1 MKAVKVI
8 LFIFCMSLFASSCT
22 NDEPLAKVKYQ
33 ITGLDSSV
41 AEIRYTNALGGTTI
55 ITDFNKFSGGKDS
68 KTLSVNFIPFDSY
81 IQVSVNNSTST
92 IKNYILVIYVNGVVK
107 ASSSLVAPPT
117 SITTGEVNFTVE

>member
-8 LFIFCMSLFASSCT
+8 LFIFCMSLFATSCT

-41 AEIRYTNALGGTTI
+41 AEIRYKNALGGTTI
-55 ITDFNKFSGGKDS
+55 ITDFNKFSNGKDS

-81 IQVSVNNSTST
+81 IKVSVNNSTST
-92 IKNYILVIYVNGVVK
+92 IKNYNLVIYVDGVNK
-107 ASSSLVAPPT
+107 ATTPLNAAPT
-117 SITTGEVNFTVE
+117 SITTAELNYLVE